1 MWLATWYQTT
11 LSGFA
16 AGIQKRR
23 NTGGRVNRVRDGRCD
38 FRIGRGRVDQR
49 QAKDIVRRI
58 LEGDTNAYALLVDAY
73 KNPIVQLAYRMTGS
87 LADADDL
94 AQDAFIRA
102 FRNLHRYD
110 RERPFFT
117 WLYTVALNGIRNHL
131 KKKQRE
137 ETRLVDS
144 DWTDIGGGDDTPGM
158 EERMDDAR
166 AAQMLEHALDRLP
179 EEQREA
185 LILRYYLGL
194 SLEETSD
201 VMGISLSAAKMRIYR
216 GLERLKQHLSRRQP

>member
-1 MWLATWYQTT
+1 
-11 LSGFA
+11 
-16 AGIQKRR
+16 
-23 NTGGRVNRVRDGRCD
+23 
-38 FRIGRGRVDQR
+38 VDQR
-49 QAKDIVRRI
+49 QARDVVRRV
-58 LEGDTNAYALLVDAY
+58 LAGETNAYALLVDAY
-73 KNPIVQLAYRMTGS
+73 KNPILQLAYRMTGS

-110 RERPFFT
+110 PERPFFT

-144 DWTDIGGGDDTPGM
+144 DWTDIKADDETPGM
-158 EERMDDAR
+158 EERIDDAR
-166 AAQMLEHALDRLP
+166 AAQMLERALERLP
-179 EEQREA
+179 VDQREV
-185 LILRYYLGL
+185 LVFRYYLGL

-216 GLERLKQHLSRRQP
+216 GLERLKQYLSRRQP